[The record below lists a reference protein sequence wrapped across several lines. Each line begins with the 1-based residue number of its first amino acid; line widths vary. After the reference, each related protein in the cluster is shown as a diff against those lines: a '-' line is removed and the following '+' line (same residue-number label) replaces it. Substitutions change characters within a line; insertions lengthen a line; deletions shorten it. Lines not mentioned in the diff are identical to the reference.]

1 MAKLW
6 RTSNFIQEMHKVV
19 VSDTSCLILL
29 SKIGELELLF
39 KTYGEVI
46 ITPEVSQE
54 YGNIL
59 PSWIHVISVK
69 NRKQQLDFEK
79 IVDLGEASSI
89 ALALELKDC
98 LVIVDDKR
106 GRNLAKN
113 LNIEI
118 TGTLGT
124 LLKARQLNVIP
135 KLKPIL
141 DKLRKVD
148 FRIHPEIELGV
159 LKLVGE

>member
-1 MAKLW
+1 
-6 RTSNFIQEMHKVV
+6 MHKVV
-19 VSDTSCLILL
+19 ISDTSCLILL

-46 ITPEVSQE
+46 ITPEVSKE
-54 YGNIL
+54 YGKQLPNWINI
-59 PSWIHVISVK
+59 ISVRNK
-69 NRKQQLDFEK
+69 KQQLDFEK

-98 LVIVDDKR
+98 LVIVDDKK
-106 GRNLAKN
+106 GRILAKN

-141 DKLRKVD
+141 DKLREID
-148 FRIHPEIELGV
+148 YRIHPEIEMGV